1 LKRLLS
7 QLLEYELQKHL
18 IINFRQSYSTAVLLR
33 NNRHKILCTVYRIHG
48 KMING
53 HCVQIIPWTGYIKTI
68 FKRARVN
75 QNIYMSC
82 HESFHTPE

>member
-1 LKRLLS
+1 
-7 QLLEYELQKHL
+7 
-18 IINFRQSYSTAVLLR
+18 
-33 NNRHKILCTVYRIHG
+33 
-48 KMING
+48 MING

-82 HESFHTPE
+82 HESFHTPEQNSQLNCTKKKKLRYQTLQIESRLPFLRNIHKTDENSPLIFQKEQF